1 MKAKKVFVSVSIV
14 VVLVIAAALIVP
26 QLLNRNSYNLKKSGS
41 LYENM
46 SDFAIE
52 SSQEPDEL
60 TKSFLEGIKYEITN
74 IDKENMT
81 ATVDISVPVISD
93 ELSKVL
99 DKVMEEN
106 NGKEY
111 DELKKIAES
120 ELSSIFKSDQVECK
134 KTSVILQIEKID
146 GSYKLVPTEEWNQVL
161 TENLESLYMDYLK
174 SLIGGMTD
182 EMPK

>member
-99 DKVMEEN
+99 DKVIEEN

-111 DELKKIAES
+111 DELVKIAES
-120 ELSSIFKSDQVECK
+120 ELSSIFKFDQVECK

>member
-1 MKAKKVFVSVSIV
+1 MKTKKVFVSVSIV
-14 VVLVIAAALIVP
+14 VVLVIAMALMVS

-74 IDKENMT
+74 IDKENMA
-81 ATVDISVPVISD
+81 ATVDISVPIISD
-93 ELSKVL
+93 ELSKIL
-99 DKVMEEN
+99 DKVIEEN
-106 NGKEY
+106 SGKEY

-120 ELSSIFKSDQVECK
+120 ELSSIFKSDQVEYK

-146 GSYKLVPTEEWNQVL
+146 GSYKLVPTEEWNQIL